1 MLFSSMI
8 FLWAFLP
15 IVIAGYY
22 FIDWATGEHGRFFS
36 TSRATS
42 IKIKNY
48 FLLFASLIFYGFG
61 GIPYLLLMLLVIVV
75 DYTAGFFVA
84 EDSFFAKR
92 FSEEKKILFGRR
104 FSLILALTIN
114 LGSLFIFKYLGMF
127 ADVEI
132 ALPIG
137 ISFYT
142 FQAISYVVD
151 VYRRKV
157 PVQKKLS
164 DFALYVSL
172 FPQLIAGPIVQYKDI
187 QEQLLGRKE
196 TLEGFAY
203 GIKRFCYGL
212 GKKVL
217 IANTFATVADQ
228 IWKQD
233 ITLIGAPVAWFGM
246 VAYTIQIYFD
256 FSGYSDMA
264 IGLGSMFGFHFKENF
279 NYPYTSLSIQEFWRR
294 WHISLSSF
302 FKDYVYIPLGG
313 SREGAFRTYRNLL
326 IVFALTGIWHG
337 ANYTF
342 WVWGM
347 YYGLILVLERLF
359 LGDLLKRNPVK
370 LINWI
375 YSIFI
380 VMVGWVIFRS
390 DNLAQAFTF
399 IQKLFTPGKAYTIL
413 AYMDAKLILLFPIA
427 VLCSGWFQ
435 RLFAKP
441 YEKVKETLT
450 VRLMDGAFQIFLLI
464 ASMIC
469 IAGGTY
475 NPFIYFQF

>member
-8 FLWAFLP
+8 FLWLFLP
-15 IVIAGYY
+15 VVIGGYY
-22 FIDWATGEHGRFFS
+22 LIHILPIGE
-36 TSRATS
+36 A
-42 IKIKNY
+42 KIQVKNY
-48 FLLFASLIFYGFG
+48 FLLAASLIFYGFG
-61 GIPYLLLMLLVIVV
+61 GIPYLLLMLLVIGA
-75 DYTAGFFVA
+75 DYAAGFFVA
-84 EDSFFAKR
+84 ADGIFSKEDW
-92 FSEEKKILFGRR
+92 EEKKVLIARR
-104 FSLILALTIN
+104 VALVFALTVN
-114 LGSLFIFKYLGMF
+114 LGALFIFKYLGMLI
-127 ADVEI
+127 DKEI

-142 FQAISYVVD
+142 FQAISYVAD
-151 VYRRKV
+151 VYRGKV
-157 PVQKKLS
+157 PVQKKIS
-164 DFALYVSL
+164 EFALYVSL

-187 QEQLLGRKE
+187 QEQLLDRKE
-196 TLEGFAY
+196 SVEGFSY

-233 ITLIGAPVAWFGM
+233 ITLIGAPVAWCGM
-246 VAYTIQIYFD
+246 IAYTIQIYFD

-342 WVWGM
+342 WTWGM
-347 YYGLILVLERLF
+347 YYGLILVVERLF
-359 LGDLLKRNPVK
+359 LGKLLQKNPVK
-370 LINWI
+370 LINWV
-375 YSIFI
+375 YSLFI

-390 DNLAQAFTF
+390 DNLPQAFTF
-399 IQKLFTPGKAYTIL
+399 ISKLFAPGKLYTVL
-413 AYMDAKLILLFPIA
+413 AYVDLKILVLLPVAF
-427 VLCSGWFQ
+427 LCSGWMQ
-435 RLFAKP
+435 RALGGV
-441 YEKVKETLT
+441 YEKTKDKIP
-450 VRLMDGAFQIFLLI
+450 VRILDAAFQMVLLV
-464 ASMIC
+464 ASI
-469 IAGGTY
+469 ISVAGGTY

>member
-8 FLWAFLP
+8 FLWLFLP
-15 IVIAGYY
+15 AVIGGYY
-22 FIDWATGEHGRFFS
+22 FIHWLPVQNLNK
-36 TSRATS
+36 
-42 IKIKNY
+42 IQIKNY
-48 FLLFASLIFYGFG
+48 FLLAASLVFYGFG
-61 GIPYLLLMLLVIVV
+61 GIKYLLLMLLVIGS
-75 DYTAGFFVA
+75 DYIAGFFVA
-84 EDSFFAKR
+84 EDGY
-92 FSEEKKILFGRR
+92 FSKKGWEEKKVLTGRR
-104 FSLILALTIN
+104 VALIFALCVN
-114 LGSLFIFKYLGMF
+114 LGTLFIFKYLGMF
-127 ADVEI
+127 IEKEI

-142 FQAISYVVD
+142 FQAISYVAD
-151 VYRRKV
+151 VYRKRV
-157 PVQKKLS
+157 PVQKKIS
-164 DFALYVSL
+164 EFALYVAL
-172 FPQLIAGPIVQYKDI
+172 FPQLIAGPIVVYKDI

-196 TLEGFAY
+196 SVEEFSY

-233 ITLIGAPVAWFGM
+233 ITLIAAPVAWCGM
-246 VAYTIQIYFD
+246 IAYTIQIYFD

-313 SREGAFRTYRNLL
+313 SREGTFKTYRNLL

-342 WVWGM
+342 WFWGM
-347 YYGLILVLERLF
+347 YYGLILVIERLF
-359 LGDLLKRNPVK
+359 LGDLLKKNPVK
-370 LINWI
+370 IVNWI
-375 YSIFI
+375 YSIFLA
-380 VMVGWVIFRS
+380 MVGWVIFRS
-390 DNLAQAFTF
+390 DNLPQAFTY
-399 IQKLFTPGKAYTIL
+399 ISKLFAPGKAYTIL
-413 AYMDAKLILLFPIA
+413 AYMDLKILILFPIA
-427 VLCSGWFQ
+427 FLCSGWMQ
-435 RLFAKP
+435 RALGGT
-441 YEKVKETLT
+441 YEKVKETMP
-450 VRLMDGAFQIFLLI
+450 VRILDAAFQIFLLI
-464 ASMIC
+464 ASVIC
-469 IAGGTY
+469 VAGGTY

>member
-1 MLFSSMI
+1 MI
-8 FLWAFLP
+8 FLWMFLP
-15 IVIAGYY
+15 ITIGGYY
-22 FIDWATGEHGRFFS
+22 LIHFIGKKVS
-36 TSRATS
+36 L
-42 IKIKNY
+42 KNY
-48 FLLFASLIFYGFG
+48 FLLAASLVFYGYG
-61 GIPYLLLMLLVIVV
+61 GVKYLLLMLFIIVV
-75 DYTAGFFVA
+75 DYIAGFFVA
-84 EDSFFAKR
+84 
-92 FSEEKKILFGRR
+92 GRP
-104 FSLILALTIN
+104 LILVAALTVN
-114 LGSLFIFKYLGMF
+114 LGALFIFKYLGMF
-127 ADVEI
+127 TDLEI
-132 ALPIG
+132 VLPIG

-142 FQAISYVVD
+142 FQAISYVAD
-151 VYRRKV
+151 VYRGRV

-164 DFALYVSL
+164 EFALYVAL

-187 QEQLLGRKE
+187 QEQLTGRTE
-196 TLEGFAY
+196 TIEGFAY

-233 ITLIGAPVAWFGM
+233 ISLIGAPVAWCGM
-246 VAYTIQIYFD
+246 IAYTIQIYFD

-313 SREGAFRTYRNLL
+313 SREGTLRTYRNLL

-342 WVWGM
+342 WTWGM
-347 YYGLILVLERLF
+347 YYGLILVIERLF
-359 LGDLLKRNPVK
+359 LGKVLKANPIK
-370 LINWI
+370 PINWV
-375 YSIFI
+375 YSTFI

-390 DNLAQAFTF
+390 DNLDQALLF
-399 IQKLFTPGKAYTIL
+399 IQKLFAPGKAYTVL
-413 AYMDAKLILLFPIA
+413 AYLDMKILILLPVAF
-427 VLCSGWFQ
+427 LCSGWLQ
-435 RLFAKP
+435 RALGGV
-441 YEKVKETLT
+441 YEKVKDTLP
-450 VRLMDGAFQIFLLI
+450 VQIADGAFQLVLLV

-469 IAGGTY
+469 VAGGTY